1 MEHKKFCKFPK
12 DSHHLNDES
21 MEGEKYYIN
30 VIM

>member
-1 MEHKKFCKFPK
+1 MEYKKFCKFFK
-12 DSHHLNDES
+12 DSYYLNDES